1 MASNRTIDEAL
12 LRSLK
17 VDDRPLTDDE
27 SELLQR
33 ALSHRSL
40 QGAGIGYERLE
51 FLGDRVLGLIVA
63 DMLLTEFPK
72 EEEGAIAK
80 RHAALV
86 RRETLA
92 DVAARIRLGDY
103 IMMSEG
109 EHAAGGR
116 ENPAI
121 LSDVCEAVIA
131 FLYRAR
137 GLDGAR
143 DFIWQ
148 NWITRLE
155 SAAEP
160 PRDAK
165 TSLQEWLQGRGRPLP
180 AYRTVGRSGPDH
192 APVFKVAVQV
202 NGLDPVSGEGR
213 SKRAAE
219 QAAAQAMLKTL
230 QSMP

>member
-1 MASNRTIDEAL
+1 MSSNRPVDEAL

-17 VDDRPLTDDE
+17 IGDAPLTDDE
-27 SELLQR
+27 CGLLQR
-33 ALSHRSL
+33 ALTHRSL

-63 DMLLTEFPK
+63 DMLLAEFPK

-86 RRETLA
+86 RREALA
-92 DVAARIRLGDY
+92 DVAAKIRLGDY
-103 IMMSEG
+103 IRMSEG

-116 ENPAI
+116 ENPAL

-137 GLDGAR
+137 GLETAR
-143 DFIWQ
+143 KFVWTH
-148 NWITRLE
+148 WITRLE

-165 TSLQEWLQGRGRPLP
+165 TALQEWLQGRGSPLP
-180 AYRTVGRSGPDH
+180 GYRTVRRSGPDH
-192 APVFKVAVQV
+192 APVFTVAVS
-202 NGLDPVSGEGR
+202 VSGQDPMEAEGR

-219 QAAAQAMLKTL
+219 QAAAKAMLDNL
-230 QSMP
+230 QRNR

>member
-1 MASNRTIDEAL
+1 MTTN
-12 LRSLK
+12 
-17 VDDRPLTDDE
+17 E
-27 SELLQR
+27 STLLQR
-33 ALSHRSL
+33 ALTHRSL

-63 DMLLTEFPK
+63 DMLLAEFPK

-86 RRETLA
+86 RREALA
-92 DVAARIRLGDY
+92 DVASRIHLGEY
-103 IMMSEG
+103 IQMSEG

-116 ENPAI
+116 ENPAL

-137 GLDGAR
+137 GLEAAR
-143 DFIWQ
+143 RFVWSH
-148 NWITRLE
+148 WITRLE

-180 AYRTVGRSGPDH
+180 SYRTVDRSGPDH
-192 APVFKVAVQV
+192 APVFKVAVCV
-202 NGLDPVSGEGR
+202 NGQDPIEAEGR

-219 QAAAQAMLKTL
+219 QAAAKAMLDYL
-230 QSMP
+230 QRIR